1 MRDLCHMRTN
11 QNDQFLMNW
20 KSTFK
25 LNGLEYSN
33 SRKSGHSELEVNL
46 QIAWFGIFKLT
57 RSFRIVIMR
66 RGS

>member
-1 MRDLCHMRTN
+1 MHDLCPMRTN

-33 SRKSGHSELEVNL
+33 SREIDHSELEVNL
-46 QIAWFGIFKLT
+46 QIAWLGIFKFT
-57 RSFRIVIMR
+57 RSF
-66 RGS
+66 